1 MLDQNTDRMWYV
13 IGALVVGAGIILL
26 ANKMMPEVFAN
37 VTGTFE
43 GITNNT
49 LDDIGTQG
57 TKVFKRNLILNPNKI
72 SVLANLP
79 GRGEAELMTDE
90 NQLYYRVTP
99 NADEMV
105 STYWL
110 DIYGDEGIFYEEMIP
125 GKKYTASV
133 DVRIPVAGDVS
144 FFKQQGRQEVKVINE
159 WVTISHTYTYDPE
172 DERYFGGRI
181 IGNNYNRVGQYMD
194 YKNWKVVEAD
204 E

>member
-1 MLDQNTDRMWYV
+1 MWYV
-13 IGALVVGAGIILL
+13 IGALIVGAGIILL
-26 ANKMMPEVFAN
+26 ANKMMPQVFAN

-43 GITNNT
+43 SITNNA

-57 TKVFKRNLILNPNKI
+57 TTVFKPNLIINPNKI
-72 SVLANLP
+72 SVFSNNHGLGVSVP
-79 GRGEAELMTDE
+79 MTDE

-99 NADEMV
+99 NADKMV

-110 DIYGDEGIFYEEMIP
+110 DFYGNDSIFYEEMIP

-133 DVRIPVAGDVS
+133 DVRIPVAGMVS
-144 FFKQQGRQEVKVINE
+144 FYNQQGRQEVKVINK
-159 WVTISHTYTYDPE
+159 WVTLSHTYTYDPE
-172 DERYFGGRI
+172 DEQYHGGRI